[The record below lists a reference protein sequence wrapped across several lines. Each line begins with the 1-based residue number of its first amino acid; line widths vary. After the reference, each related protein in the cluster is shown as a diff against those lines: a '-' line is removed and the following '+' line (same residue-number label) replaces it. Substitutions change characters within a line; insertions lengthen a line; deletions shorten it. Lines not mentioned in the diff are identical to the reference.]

1 MTFCDVQNHF
11 GGSYREIAQ
20 KLNVSISRLSDWKTN
35 GIPVGRQAMIEIQ
48 TNGVLKA
55 EMPAQQL
62 AKTA

>member
-20 KLNVSISRLSDWKTN
+20 KLNVSISRLSDWKVN

-48 TNGVLKA
+48 TNGALKA
-55 EMPAQQL
+55 DLPAQQL